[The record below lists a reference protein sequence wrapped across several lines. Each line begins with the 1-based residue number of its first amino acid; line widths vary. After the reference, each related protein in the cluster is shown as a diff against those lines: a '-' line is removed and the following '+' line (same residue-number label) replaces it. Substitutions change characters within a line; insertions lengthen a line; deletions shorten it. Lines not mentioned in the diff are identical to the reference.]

1 MKALILPFLQALLW
15 VLERLP
21 QKEQAAQAA
30 PVSTAEPSSPRESQQ
45 WFSPVS
51 RSQSA
56 IEQHLERHW
65 AIEAA
70 NARLQASGQGFG
82 PPTVPR
88 HKRDW
93 DLVNRLKNQGLL

>member
-1 MKALILPFLQALLW
+1 MKAAMIPVLEALLW

-21 QKEQAAQAA
+21 QKKEQPKAEVAAVAEA
-30 PVSTAEPSSPRESQQ
+30 PRASQQ

-51 RSQSA
+51 RNQTA
-56 IEQHLERHW
+56 MEAHLEKHW
-65 AIEAA
+65 RLEAA

-82 PPTVPR
+82 QPAIPR

-93 DLVNRLKNQGLL
+93 DLVNRLKGQGLL